1 MSSLPKTMKAVL
13 IEKTGGTEVLQY
25 KTDVPVPEPKEG
37 EVLVKNE
44 FIGINYIDTYFRSG
58 VYKPPQFPY
67 ILGREGAGTIAS
79 VGPNVPSDL
88 KPGAKVA
95 YMGQLAYA
103 EYTAAPA
110 NYTIPLPDS
119 ISTKTA
125 AASLLQALTAVTLIR
140 DAYEVK
146 KGDWILV
153 TAAAGG
159 VGLWLCQL
167 LKAVGARVIATASTE
182 EKRNLAKQN
191 GAEVLLEYHEEDRD
205 VFVKKVLEVT
215 GGEGVHAVFDSVGK
229 STFDSS
235 LAVVRRKGTMC
246 SFGNASG
253 PVEGFALA
261 RLSAK
266 NVKLIRPTLF
276 NYIATREELQAAANE
291 LWKFIEK
298 DGLNVKIH
306 DVYPLSEIVRAT
318 KDIEGRKTTGKL
330 VLTP

>member
-1 MSSLPKTMKAVL
+1 
-13 IEKTGGTEVLQY
+13 
-25 KTDVPVPEPKEG
+25 
-37 EVLVKNE
+37 
-44 FIGINYIDTYFRSG
+44 
-58 VYKPPQFPY
+58 
-67 ILGREGAGTIAS
+67 
-79 VGPNVPSDL
+79 
-88 KPGAKVA
+88 
-95 YMGQLAYA
+95 
-103 EYTAAPA
+103 
-110 NYTIPLPDS
+110 
-119 ISTKTA
+119 
-125 AASLLQALTAVTLIR
+125 
-140 DAYEVK
+140 
-146 KGDWILV
+146 
-153 TAAAGG
+153 
-159 VGLWLCQL
+159 
-167 LKAVGARVIATASTE
+167 
-182 EKRNLAKQN
+182 
-191 GAEVLLEYHEEDRD
+191 VLLEYHEEDRD

-266 NVKLIRPTLF
+266 NVKLLRPTLF